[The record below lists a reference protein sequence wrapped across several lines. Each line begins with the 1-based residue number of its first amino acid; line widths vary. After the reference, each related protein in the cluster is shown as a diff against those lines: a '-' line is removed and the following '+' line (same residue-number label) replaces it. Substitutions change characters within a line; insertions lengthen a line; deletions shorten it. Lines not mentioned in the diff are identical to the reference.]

1 VVGQL
6 KAGGAGSTFGCH
18 EVARLDQIDTID
30 ETAAGE
36 GPLPVQAD
44 SGGGGGI
51 ADLMPTFLGEL
62 ARAMQA
68 AAQREQKRIARVIAD
83 EATRQVETTRTR
95 AAAEAEELRRL
106 AEADVERVQAWAAAE
121 IERIRSEAERRTAER
136 RQDLGTYLVRHES
149 IIATEIDGVEAAVRE
164 YDQVL
169 ARFFD
174 DLAGMTDPADIVRR
188 AGSLPTMPDLD
199 TVRATAR
206 AGAVAAVANAERAAE
221 SSPGGEGTTA
231 VGVMDPAA
239 VGRPAD
245 ASAAVAGPAAVA
257 GRADA
262 EPSGVEPSAVESAA
276 PSASAEGVDESGP
289 TTDPVAVDAPANGSA
304 NHANAAVRVLR
315 TLAPWAAPGSQ
326 ESAERSDPPH

>member
-1 VVGQL
+1 M
-6 KAGGAGSTFGCH
+6 
-18 EVARLDQIDTID
+18 DQIDTID

-164 YDQVL
+164 YDEVL
-169 ARFFD
+169 ARFFE

-245 ASAAVAGPAAVA
+245 ASAA
-257 GRADA
+257 DA
-262 EPSGVEPSAVESAA
+262 EPSGVEPSAVAGPSDAEPSGVEPLGVEPAA

-304 NHANAAVRVLR
+304 DHPNAAVRVLR